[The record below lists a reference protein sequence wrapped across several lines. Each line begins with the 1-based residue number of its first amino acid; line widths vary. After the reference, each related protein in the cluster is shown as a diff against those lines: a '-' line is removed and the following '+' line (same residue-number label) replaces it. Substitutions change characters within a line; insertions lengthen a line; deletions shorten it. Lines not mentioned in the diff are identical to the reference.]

1 MIIASVWYYRYIAL
15 IFQEVICILCNEYE
29 CSFFFFTEMFDMK
42 MKYDESD
49 HVVIRATRTFT
60 DKVSELFGG

>member
-1 MIIASVWYYRYIAL
+1 M
-15 IFQEVICILCNEYE
+15 F
-29 CSFFFFTEMFDMK
+29 FFFFTEMFDMK